1 MSSSALIDQAVA
13 NLRLLSEEMRCAAG
27 RTNDAMQAPAVQ
39 RWTET
44 IDKAIADLLE
54 IERRARYGEV
64 LAVCLA
70 LVDATVDG
78 PPASAAVIRDEASAN
93 AFAPSQ

>member
-13 NLRLLSEEMRCAAG
+13 NLRLLGEEMRCAAG
-27 RTNDAMQAPAVQ
+27 RTDGAVQ
-39 RWTET
+39 IAAVQGWTET
-44 IDKAIADLLE
+44 IDTAIADLLE
-54 IERRARYGEV
+54 VERRARYGEA

-78 PPASAAVIRDEASAN
+78 PPASPPVIRAETSTN

>member
-13 NLRLLSEEMRCAAG
+13 NLRLLCEDMRCAAG
-27 RTNDAMQAPAVQ
+27 QTDGAVQAPAVQ
-39 RWTET
+39 GWTET
-44 IDKAIADLLE
+44 IDTAIADLLE
-54 IERRARYGEV
+54 AERRARYGEV

-78 PPASAAVIRDEASAN
+78 PPASPAVTRDETCAN